1 MPLSSL
7 FTNRIMEY
15 LEHME
20 DVIPLGWHVFVWTPT
35 VGVSAG
41 AFLIE
46 DILYNIHILSY
57 LLVSEIHVIV

>member
-1 MPLSSL
+1 ML
-7 FTNRIMEY
+7 FRS
-15 LEHME
+15 
-20 DVIPLGWHVFVWTPT
+20 

>member
-1 MPLSSL
+1 
-7 FTNRIMEY
+7 MEY

-46 DILYNIHILSY
+46 DILYNIDILSY